1 MKKFLVMF
9 AIAGALVA
17 CNDSGDSSTSTDSTV
32 SSPDTMMNNMSSDTS
47 TMMGTDTTLMKDTI
61 K

>member
-17 CNDSGDSSTSTDSTV
+17 CNDNGDSSTSTDSTV
-32 SSPDTMMNNMSSDTS
+32 TNPDTIMNNMSSDTS
-47 TMMGTDTTLMKDTI
+47 TMMGTDTTLMRDTI

>member
-32 SSPDTMMNNMSSDTS
+32 TSPDSMMNNMSDTS